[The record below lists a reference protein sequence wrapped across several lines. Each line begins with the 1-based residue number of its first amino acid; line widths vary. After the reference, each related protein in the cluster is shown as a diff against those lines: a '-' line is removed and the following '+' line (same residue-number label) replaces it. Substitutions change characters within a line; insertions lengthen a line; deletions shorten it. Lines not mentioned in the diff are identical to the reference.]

1 MLWGRMPTLK
11 DALISSEE
19 IWINCNNI
27 HCQHAKRTTA
37 VALYELLGD
46 ISLADIR
53 RKARCDMCKQ
63 RQASLTL
70 IAKTP
75 GYTGPEREFP
85 IE

>member
-1 MLWGRMPTLK
+1 MPSLK
-11 DALISSEE
+11 DALESSEE

-27 HCQHAKRTTA
+27 HCQHAKQTTA
-37 VALYELLGD
+37 TVLYEILGNM
-46 ISLADIR
+46 SLSDIR
-53 RKARCDMCKQ
+53 KNARCEKCQQ

>member
-1 MLWGRMPTLK
+1 MPTLK

-27 HCQHAKRTTA
+27 HCQHAKQTTA
-37 VALYELLGD
+37 IALYEQLGD
-46 ISLADIR
+46 IPLSDIR
-53 RKARCDMCKQ
+53 KNARCEKCQQ

-75 GYTGPEREFP
+75 GYTGPLREFP
-85 IE
+85 K